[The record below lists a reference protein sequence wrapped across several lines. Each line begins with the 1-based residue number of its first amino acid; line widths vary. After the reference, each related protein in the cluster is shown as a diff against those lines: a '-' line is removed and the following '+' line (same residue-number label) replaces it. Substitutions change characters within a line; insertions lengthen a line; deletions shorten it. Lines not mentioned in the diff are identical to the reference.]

1 MKNLLKSLEVDERYT
16 VLLNLLNK
24 YGSIGYFSNK
34 VSKNIIFPPVVIPI
48 LDMTSS
54 CLDKQVIIKHWFVER
69 EINYTYVYGE
79 NFKNYSEEART
90 FETFLTKFFL
100 DWLIIEEEITIEMK
114 IFSKQLEFNEL
125 EAIYTFFDK
134 YGDNPNEITRLK
146 YFTKSSGNNLNIT
159 PIEYV
164 NNISSYT
171 GDFSTSVKG
180 LININGIE
188 KATSFEIQ
196 DSTKRVVNKL
206 SNLPLWLKNNA
217 NQKYLFDMYIEKNEL
232 DNAWLALN
240 SSGWKLTD
248 VEVCLEVLTQK
259 NNKNGFD
266 DMVENWMS
274 NWKDSSCFKTILVI
288 CTLGVK
294 R

>member
-100 DWLIIEEEITIEMK
+100 DWLIIEEEITFEMK
-114 IFSKQLEFNEL
+114 IFAKELKFNEL
-125 EAIYTFFDK
+125 EAIYNFFDK

-232 DNAWLALN
+232 DNAWLTLN

-248 VEVCLEVLTQK
+248 VEGCLEVLTQK

-274 NWKDSSCFKTILVI
+274 NWKDSSCFKTILEY
-288 CTLGVK
+288 
-294 R
+294 

>member
-100 DWLIIEEEITIEMK
+100 DWLIIEEEITFEMK
-114 IFSKQLEFNEL
+114 IFAKELKFNEL
-125 EAIYTFFDK
+125 EAIYNFFDK

-164 NNISSYT
+164 NNISTYT

-217 NQKYLFDMYIEKNEL
+217 NQKYLFDMYIENNEL
-232 DNAWLALN
+232 DNAWLTLN

-248 VEVCLEVLTQK
+248 VEGCLEVLTQK

-274 NWKDSSCFKTILVI
+274 NWKDSSCFKTILEY
-288 CTLGVK
+288 
-294 R
+294 